1 MKPLFRALPLL
12 FAVLLAAAC
21 GHDDI
26 RPYSPLPPAGPQP
39 VALGQSQWLHLLDT
53 VRTVDGTPIEYNFR
67 HLLDFRDSATGLLST
82 HIRVAIDGVGIDSS
96 DEAIPFEYVFD
107 SLRLGTLRLA
117 TQNTATGADT
127 VRVVDFVYQRDPEAI
142 RFDDGTLFVP
152 AP

>member
-1 MKPLFRALPLL
+1 MRPLIRALTPLL
-12 FAVLLAAAC
+12 AVLLAAAC
-21 GHDDI
+21 GRDNI
-26 RPYSPLPPAGPQP
+26 RPYAPPLPAEPQP
-39 VALGQSQWLHLLDT
+39 VALGSSQGLDHLDT
-53 VRTVDGTPIEYNFR
+53 VRTLDGTVIEYNYH
-67 HLLDFRDSATGLLST
+67 HLLDFHDSATGLLST

-127 VRVVDFVYQRDPEAI
+127 IRVVDFFYQRDPEAI

>member
-12 FAVLLAAAC
+12 FAVLLAVAC

-26 RPYSPLPPAGPQP
+26 RPYSPPPPAGPQP

-53 VRTVDGTPIEYNFR
+53 VRTVDGTPIEYSFR
-67 HLLDFRDSATGLLST
+67 HLLDFRVSATGLLST

-127 VRVVDFVYQRDPEAI
+127 VRVVDFVYQSDPEAI

>member
-1 MKPLFRALPLL
+1 MRPLIRALTPLL
-12 FAVLLAAAC
+12 AVLLAAAC
-21 GHDDI
+21 GRDNI
-26 RPYSPLPPAGPQP
+26 RPYAPP
-39 VALGQSQWLHLLDT
+39 LDT
-53 VRTVDGTPIEYNFR
+53 VRTLDGTVIEYNYH

-127 VRVVDFVYQRDPEAI
+127 IRVVDFFYQRDPEAI
-142 RFDDGTLFVP
+142 RFDDGTLFIP